1 MIEEKMVPEFVA
13 ATFNIE
19 VQIVVS
25 AGDIDEADKLA
36 ERIAADTKK
45 AYAYRIAGGPD
56 ACVANVSVESI
67 VPKRQ

>member
-1 MIEEKMVPEFVA
+1 VETDTFVA
-13 ATFNIE
+13 RTYNVE
-19 VQIVVS
+19 VVIVIG

-56 ACVANVSVESI
+56 AVVADCTVEAI
-67 VPKRQ
+67 VPKQRPA